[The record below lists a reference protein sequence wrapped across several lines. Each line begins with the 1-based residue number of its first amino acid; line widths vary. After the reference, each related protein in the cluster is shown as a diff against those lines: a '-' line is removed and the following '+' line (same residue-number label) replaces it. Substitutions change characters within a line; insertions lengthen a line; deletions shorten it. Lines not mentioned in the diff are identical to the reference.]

1 MKLRIEISPE
11 ESEEIV
17 IRCHERTENVK
28 KLESVI
34 ENLINADAECVL
46 YIGETDYF
54 VPYKK
59 ILFFEASEGKIYA
72 HTKDKMLVCN
82 STLSKLEDILP
93 YYFVRS
99 SKSCIIN
106 AMQVSAIAHNITGP
120 SKVFFNGTQKIIY
133 ASRAYY
139 KFLKDKIL
147 SLRGI

>member
-17 IRCHERTENVK
+17 IRCHERTESVK

-46 YIGETDYF
+46 YIGETEYF

-59 ILFFEASEGKIYA
+59 ILFFEACEGKIYA
-72 HTKDKMLVCN
+72 HTKDKMIQART
-82 STLSKLEDILP
+82 TLAKLEELLP
-93 YYFVRS
+93 SYFVRC

-106 AMQVSAIAHNITGP
+106 ALQVGAIAHNITGP
-120 SKVFFNGTQKIIY
+120 SKVYFNGAQKVVY
-133 ASRAYY
+133 ASRSYY
-139 KFLKDKIL
+139 KYLKDKIL
-147 SLRGI
+147 TLRGV

>member
-46 YIGETDYF
+46 YIGETEYF

-59 ILFFEASEGKIYA
+59 ILFSRRARERFTPTPKKKCSFATQLLASLKMFCPTILLEAPNPA
-72 HTKDKMLVCN
+72 
-82 STLSKLEDILP
+82 
-93 YYFVRS
+93 
-99 SKSCIIN
+99 
-106 AMQVSAIAHNITGP
+106 
-120 SKVFFNGTQKIIY
+120 
-133 ASRAYY
+133 
-139 KFLKDKIL
+139 
-147 SLRGI
+147 